1 MIALN
6 YYDAFR
12 QQQQQQK
19 NEPTKLS
26 SEKDL
31 YDWQTKHIKFR
42 LCVKLCV
49 FFLFVFATQMDTNPF
64 QNMGF

>member
-31 YDWQTKHIKFR
+31 YD
-42 LCVKLCV
+42 
-49 FFLFVFATQMDTNPF
+49 
-64 QNMGF
+64 